1 MAMEDYVLLQDLY
14 DDDYYPDSL
23 VEELERELTGLVDF
37 LEAGEADSTLIQRKL
52 DGMTSRINEIAE
64 EFIENDSRIESMA
77 AETLEA
83 DVSQILN
90 EFGVDIE
97 MEEALREREGW

>member
-23 VEELERELTGLVDF
+23 VEELERELTGLVYF

-97 MEEALREREGW
+97 LEEALREREGW

>member
-37 LEAGEADSTLIQRKL
+37 LEAGEEDSTLIQRKL

-97 MEEALREREGW
+97 LEEALREREGW

>member
-1 MAMEDYVLLQDLY
+1 
-14 DDDYYPDSL
+14 
-23 VEELERELTGLVDF
+23 
-37 LEAGEADSTLIQRKL
+37 
-52 DGMTSRINEIAE
+52 MTSRINEIAE

>member
-37 LEAGEADSTLIQRKL
+37 LEAGEADSTL
-52 DGMTSRINEIAE
+52 T
-64 EFIENDSRIESMA
+64 
-77 AETLEA
+77 
-83 DVSQILN
+83 
-90 EFGVDIE
+90 
-97 MEEALREREGW
+97 